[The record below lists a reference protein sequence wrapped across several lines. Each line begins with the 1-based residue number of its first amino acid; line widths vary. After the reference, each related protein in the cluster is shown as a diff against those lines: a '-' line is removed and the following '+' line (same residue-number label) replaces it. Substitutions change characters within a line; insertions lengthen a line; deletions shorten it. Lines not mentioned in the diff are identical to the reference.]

1 MCLHFLL
8 FLRGGEGGG
17 EGDGED
23 ENGGEGEGDGDG
35 ECASAVLRMCGGGH
49 TISLDTS
56 GTKSLILS

>member
-8 FLRGGEGGG
+8 FLRGGEG
-17 EGDGED
+17 DGED
-23 ENGGEGEGDGDG
+23 EDGGEGDGDG
-35 ECASAVLRMCGGGH
+35 ECASSVLRMCGGGH